1 MLIEFPDINAIL
13 MSVGQCVHDV
23 SLSRGL
29 YISLFLA
36 GLFGGLTHCSV
47 MCGPFVMSQVGEV
60 QKMRQALL
68 LPYHFGRMT
77 TYVVLAMLVQSIVGI
92 AFLFL
97 PVRAYI
103 VAPLLMFAGLVFLVT
118 AFPSLARI
126 FPWVARL
133 QIGVPFR
140 FISSLLARLGTGR
153 SVTGRYFM
161 GVLLGFMP
169 CGLIVS
175 ALMAAATAP
184 SAIEA
189 GVAMAAFAA
198 GTMPALI
205 AVAFGGRALRT
216 RFPRAMH
223 HVTRGFMAV
232 SALWLFLIAGL
243 FLF

>member
-1 MLIEFPDINAIL
+1 
-13 MSVGQCVHDV
+13 
-23 SLSRGL
+23 
-29 YISLFLA
+29 
-36 GLFGGLTHCSV
+36 
-47 MCGPFVMSQVGEV
+47 
-60 QKMRQALL
+60 
-68 LPYHFGRMT
+68 
-77 TYVVLAMLVQSIVGI
+77 
-92 AFLFL
+92 
-97 PVRAYI
+97 
-103 VAPLLMFAGLVFLVT
+103 
-118 AFPSLARI
+118 
-126 FPWVARL
+126 
-133 QIGVPFR
+133 
-140 FISSLLARLGTGR
+140 
-153 SVTGRYFM
+153 M